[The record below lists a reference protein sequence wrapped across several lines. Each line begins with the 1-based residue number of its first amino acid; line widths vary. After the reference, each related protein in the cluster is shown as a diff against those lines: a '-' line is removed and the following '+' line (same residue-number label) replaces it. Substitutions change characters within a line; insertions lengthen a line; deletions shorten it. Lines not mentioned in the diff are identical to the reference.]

1 MEFIWRVTIHDLEI
15 WRPPW
20 RQLHPLQD
28 DQKALAKDA
37 TSACV
42 LGGAAGQ
49 PGSRDEDNSLA
60 SESNPYP

>member
-15 WRPPW
+15 WSPPW

-49 PGSRDEDNSLA
+49 PGWR
-60 SESNPYP
+60 